1 MWAASDL
8 RPNGP
13 WELSRGFTQGDVWEL
28 PRVQIP
34 LLAVIPTLYLS
45 APERFTLEG
54 YSMVENKT
62 LWLRAAKVS
71 KHFGAVLALE
81 AIDVNVRL
89 GKVLALVGD
98 NGAGKSTLVKLLS
111 GAHAPSG
118 GEIIINDHPVT
129 IESPGKARQLGIATI
144 FQELALVENLTVYE
158 NIFLGREMTRPILGL
173 PILDKKRMRNRVVQL
188 IEELGSHLSSP
199 SALVSDLSGGQRQ
212 AVAIARAIDLETKL
226 VIMDEPTAALAV
238 AETRKVLRLIE
249 QLRDNGRAVLL
260 VSHNLNDVF
269 EVADRI
275 MVLRRGRKVAEC
287 ERSETDLEEVVS
299 WITGAKPG
307 P

>member
-1 MWAASDL
+1 MWAASGL
-8 RPNGP
+8 RPNGT
-13 WELSRGFTQGDVWEL
+13 WELS
-28 PRVQIP
+28 
-34 LLAVIPTLYLS
+34 A
-45 APERFTLEG
+45 AERFTWKNRL
-54 YSMVENKT
+54 MVESKT

-89 GKVLALVGD
+89 GEVLALVGD

-118 GEIIINDHPVT
+118 GEIIIDDHPVT

-173 PILDKKRMRNRVVQL
+173 PVLDKKRMRNRVVQL

-249 QLRDNGRAVLL
+249 QLRENGRAVLL

>member
-1 MWAASDL
+1 
-8 RPNGP
+8 
-13 WELSRGFTQGDVWEL
+13 
-28 PRVQIP
+28 
-34 LLAVIPTLYLS
+34 
-45 APERFTLEG
+45 
-54 YSMVENKT
+54 MVGNKT

-89 GKVLALVGD
+89 GEVLALVGD

-118 GEIIINDHPVT
+118 GEIMIDDHPVT

>member
-1 MWAASDL
+1 
-8 RPNGP
+8 
-13 WELSRGFTQGDVWEL
+13 WELSSVRTPFLV
-28 PRVQIP
+28 
-34 LLAVIPTLYLS
+34 VIPTLYFS
-45 APERFTLEG
+45 AVERFTWEG
-54 YSMVENKT
+54 RSMVENKT

-81 AIDVNVRL
+81 AIDVNIRL
-89 GKVLALVGD
+89 GQVLALVGD

-118 GEIIINDHPVT
+118 GEIMIDDHPVS

>member
-1 MWAASDL
+1 ML
-8 RPNGP
+8 
-13 WELSRGFTQGDVWEL
+13 TL
-28 PRVQIP
+28 PCPREESEKRDP
-34 LLAVIPTLYLS
+34 A
-45 APERFTLEG
+45 ERFTWEG

-89 GKVLALVGD
+89 GEVLALVGD

-118 GEIIINDHPVT
+118 GEIIIDDHPVT

-144 FQELALVENLTVYE
+144 FQELALVENLSVYE

-173 PILDKKRMRNRVVQL
+173 PVLDKKRMRNRVVQL

-199 SALVSDLSGGQRQ
+199 SVLVSDLSGGQRQ